1 MDDFARFLAFEQ
13 RLLERLSTRI
23 ESFAYGVA
31 FIDDEFPTKYDA
43 NFLRVN
49 DPVPGVAAD
58 ELVSEAERILATHEH
73 REIVMCDD
81 TDGIR
86 LAPEFVARAWVVD
99 RNMFMTLRREPDRLG
114 AIEIEELPFSEV
126 RPLLEEG
133 NRREPWGSD
142 HETVCALTDYQGKL
156 ERVIGARSFAARVR
170 GRLAGSCELYV
181 DGDDAQVESVGTLEE
196 LDAEES
202 RVLWCFGRSRRHE
215 RRVLNAFSSSPTKPI
230 GRRTCMCDSASIG
243 SGAHGST
250 RGGPRTSHVPGA
262 RGSQADQICTS
273 VDLRKSTSRW
283 AGERSASRP
292 MPFPPRRAV
301 DELPSRPCP
310 NIRGSPRARWLSR
323 FARSARRVPR
333 QKRLLAITTL
343 HVRHG
348 TRPEPLPRR
357 VSSDGPAHER
367 SLAHPGEVVP
377 WSAYAIAHPRL
388 DHHEPR

>member
-49 DPVPGVAAD
+49 DPVPRVAAD

-99 RNMFMTLRREPDRLG
+99 RNMFLTLRREPDRLG

-142 HETVCALTDYQGKL
+142 HETVRALTDYQGKL
-156 ERVIGARSFAARVR
+156 ARVIGARSFAARVR

-196 LDAEES
+196 FRGRGIARAVVLRAVEAAREAGAE
-202 RVLWCFGRSRRHE
+202 RVFIVADEADWPKDLYVRLGFDR
-215 RRVLNAFSSSPTKPI
+215 I
-230 GRRTCMCDSASIG
+230 GRTWQYTRWPEDKPRPGG
-243 SGAHGST
+243 SGL
-250 RGGPRTSHVPGA
+250 PG
-262 RGSQADQICTS
+262 
-273 VDLRKSTSRW
+273 
-283 AGERSASRP
+283 
-292 MPFPPRRAV
+292 
-301 DELPSRPCP
+301 
-310 NIRGSPRARWLSR
+310 
-323 FARSARRVPR
+323 
-333 QKRLLAITTL
+333 
-343 HVRHG
+343 
-348 TRPEPLPRR
+348 
-357 VSSDGPAHER
+357 
-367 SLAHPGEVVP
+367 
-377 WSAYAIAHPRL
+377 
-388 DHHEPR
+388 